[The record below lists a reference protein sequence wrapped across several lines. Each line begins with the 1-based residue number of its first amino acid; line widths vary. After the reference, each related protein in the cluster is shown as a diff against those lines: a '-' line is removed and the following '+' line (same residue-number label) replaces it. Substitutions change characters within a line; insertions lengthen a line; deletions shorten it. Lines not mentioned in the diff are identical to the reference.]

1 MKKAFTLIE
10 LLVVIAIIAI
20 LAGMLM
26 PALHRARAEARKIAC
41 MNNEKQVGLG
51 HVQYLLDFHEQWPL
65 GLAGPLDGPPSPR
78 TSGKALANLY
88 PDYVATLQLFDC
100 PAAAGADPS
109 TVPVMDGPDQIGIT
123 IQGADFWQ
131 DLDIPTTV
139 HPMCGV
145 YGDSLPTPHIDG
157 INLLRADGGVVWCKY
172 NDATSGYPN
181 PDIASDAAAA
191 GVVTDTDVYSPRA
204 HDTAPELDC
213 YLQSSK

>member
-51 HVQYLLDFHEQWPL
+51 HVQYLLDFHEQWPQ
-65 GLAGPLDGPPSPR
+65 GLTGPLDGGPR

-88 PDYVATLQLFDC
+88 PDHVDTLNLFEC
-100 PAAAGADPS
+100 PATAGAQPTLAGGVVSGGDYL
-109 TVPVMDGPDQIGIT
+109 
-123 IQGADFWQ
+123 Q
-131 DLDIPTTV
+131 DLNIPTTV
-139 HPMCGV
+139 NPMCGV
-145 YGDSLPTPHIDG
+145 YGDKQINHPG
-157 INLLRADGGVVWCKY
+157 GMNLLRADGGVVWCKQ
-172 NDATSGYPN
+172 NDSTSGYPN

-191 GVVTDTDVYSPRA
+191 GVVTDTDVYTARA
-204 HDTAPELDC
+204 GDTAPELDC
-213 YLQSSK
+213 YLQSSTGP